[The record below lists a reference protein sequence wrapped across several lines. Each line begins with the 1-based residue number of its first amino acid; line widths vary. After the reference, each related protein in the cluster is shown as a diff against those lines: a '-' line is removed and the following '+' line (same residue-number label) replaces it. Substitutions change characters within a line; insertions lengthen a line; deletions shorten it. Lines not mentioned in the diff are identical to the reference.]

1 MTEEMERL
9 SEAMPHVLA
18 NDPAD
23 EAVDC
28 VAVLRLVQ
36 WKLVALPVEFV
47 AAILQPVWPRD
58 QHLTAA

>member
-1 MTEEMERL
+1 MFHHDSMWL
-9 SEAMPHVLA
+9 MLGCSPG
-18 NDPAD
+18 DPAD